1 MNQVLG
7 TDKQMSRFVR
17 GSSDDYERYERGA
30 SQARYRAEPE
40 RGASQARYRAEPER
54 SSRAEPERSSRA
66 EPERSSRAEPERGAS
81 QARYRADP
89 ERSSRADPERSS
101 RAEPERG
108 ASQARYRADPER
120 SSRAEPERPAS
131 ARASSRAVE
140 ELSRALARQRLQEDE
155 RRGSSPARSSR
166 PASAPSVR
174 GGKTASVAAMRSGTT
189 SEVARQRLADSVEI
203 KKLSR
208 NMLQKVMS
216 DANLKNPEVLLLSP
230 KTSGGFSVERQ
241 QLSASKSIS
250 QQLAQLL
257 GGRVKIHAVSLEK
270 PVYAYVCTLSQR
282 KQEGPSNRFSTPEL
296 GEVFG
301 GLALLAVTYEPHP
314 EITDTLVQCN
324 KFRTLKCLSL
334 TREDLKEIMSGAWSN
349 TLAINNQL
357 QVKLIGGSIPD
368 ESESSSEFSDEESES
383 DSDSESEDLESL
395 EEESETEFD

>member
-1 MNQVLG
+1 
-7 TDKQMSRFVR
+7 MSRFAR
-17 GSSDDYERYERGA
+17 GSSEDYERYERGASQARYRAEPERSSRAEPERGA

-54 SSRAEPERSSRA
+54 SSRAEPVRSSRAEPERGASQARYRA

-81 QARYRADP
+81 QARYRA
-89 ERSSRADPERSS
+89 E
-101 RAEPERG
+101 
-108 ASQARYRADPER
+108 PER

-140 ELSRALARQRLQEDE
+140 ELTRTLARQRLQEDE

-174 GGKTASVAAMRSGTT
+174 GGKKSAAMRSDKTD
-189 SEVARQRLADSVEI
+189 EDARQRLADSVDI

-208 NMLQKVMS
+208 NMLQKVMN

-230 KTSGGFSVERQ
+230 KSTGGFSVERQ

-282 KQEGPSNRFSTPEL
+282 KQEGHSNRFSTPEL

-301 GLALLAVTYEPHP
+301 SLALLAVTYEPHP

-334 TREDLKEIMSGAWSN
+334 TRDDLKEIMVGAWSN

-368 ESESSSEFSDEESES
+368 DSDTNSEFSDDESAS
-383 DSDSESEDLESL
+383 DSDSGSEDLESM